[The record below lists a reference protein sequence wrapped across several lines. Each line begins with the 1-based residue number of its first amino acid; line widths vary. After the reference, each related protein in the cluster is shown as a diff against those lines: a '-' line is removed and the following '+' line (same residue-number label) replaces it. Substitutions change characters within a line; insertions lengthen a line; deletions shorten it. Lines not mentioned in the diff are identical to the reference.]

1 MGVPT
6 VTIATDQFLTLA
18 RGTKKSQGLTDM
30 CFVTVPHPIGML
42 PKEQV
47 DAKVDAAFG
56 DIVKAATQ
64 WQPVKEKEAA
74 QESPYPAKTF
84 KFTGTYADVNKL
96 FAKRKWSL
104 SLPIIP
110 PTVDRVREMLKG
122 TKHAPS
128 EVLWVVPPRQG
139 MLTVELVAV
148 LGVMAGAQ
156 PEHMPLLL
164 ATIDAMKAPEAAWR
178 GTSTTTAPTS
188 PLIVIS
194 GPIVEKLKLNAGTG
208 TAGGENPVTN
218 ALGYFVNLVGDV
230 VGGSVPP
237 NFDKSTQGSS
247 FDLVANVICEN
258 AKETPWDKTFA
269 EEQGFTR
276 DDSVVT
282 ISTSY
287 LANANIDHDS
297 VASEDLLN
305 TFSAGIAGS
314 ASGIASCLTV
324 TVPDEK
330 SPYNKPLSAWSNSVS
345 YAVLVI
351 SPEHAATMY
360 RDMKS
365 KDAIR
370 DYLVK
375 NTVLPYK
382 FYTKATCVPPEAFGP
397 TTPTPDPPASPS
409 GNPSSDDRLRRAGQ
423 AVPVLGAFPAGP
435 EARFREDRRITPT
448 PGPFT
453 GAPALFSERARRS
466 PTARIASCRG
476 RFRVSGT
483 APGVRAERFVLVG
496 SAVEGIGDDA
506 ETRLDKR
513 PQKPFGRNRHAHHPF
528 FFVRGGVVPHASG
541 AGGKPHG
548 L

>member
-1 MGVPT
+1 
-6 VTIATDQFLTLA
+6 
-18 RGTKKSQGLTDM
+18 M
-30 CFVTVPHPIGML
+30 CFVTVPHPLGMIS
-42 PKEQV
+42 KEEV
-47 DAKVDAAFG
+47 NAKVDAAFD
-56 DIVKAATQ
+56 DIVKAATA
-64 WQPVKEKEAA
+64 WTPSKEKQDA
-74 QESPYPAKTF
+74 QVKPYPAKRF
-84 KFTGTYADVNKL
+84 KFSGTYADVNDM
-96 FAKRKWSL
+96 FQKRKWSL
-104 SLPIIP
+104 SLPIVP
-110 PTVDRVREMLKG
+110 PTVDKVAAMLKG
-122 TKHAPS
+122 TKRNPA

-139 MLTVELVAV
+139 MLTVELVAA
-148 LGVMAGAQ
+148 LGVMAGAK
-156 PEHMPLLL
+156 PEHMPLLI
-164 ATIDAMKAPEAAWR
+164 ATVEAMADPIAAWR
-178 GTSTTTAPTS
+178 GPTTTTAATVP
-188 PLIVIS
+188 VFFIS
-194 GPIVEKLKLNAGTG
+194 GPIIEKLKLNPGTG

-397 TTPTPDPPASPS
+397 YDANTLIP
-409 GNPSSDDRLRRAGQ
+409 
-423 AVPVLGAFPAGP
+423 
-435 EARFREDRRITPT
+435 RFTQRESIKM
-448 PGPFT
+448 
-453 GAPALFSERARRS
+453 
-466 PTARIASCRG
+466 I
-476 RFRVSGT
+476 VSGG
-483 APGVRAERFVLVG
+483 PGKQSQFWVPFPQVLKPVSTKIAE
-496 SAVEGIGDDA
+496 
-506 ETRLDKR
+506 
-513 PQKPFGRNRHAHHPF
+513 
-528 FFVRGGVVPHASG
+528 
-541 AGGKPHG
+541 
-548 L
+548 

>member
-1 MGVPT
+1 
-6 VTIATDQFLTLA
+6 
-18 RGTKKSQGLTDM
+18 M
-30 CFVTVPHPIGML
+30 CFVTVPHPLGMIS
-42 PKEQV
+42 KEEV
-47 DAKVDAAFG
+47 NAKVDAAFD
-56 DIVKAATQ
+56 DIVKAATA
-64 WQPVKEKEAA
+64 WTPSKEKQDA
-74 QESPYPAKTF
+74 QVKPYPAKRF
-84 KFTGTYADVNKL
+84 KFSGTYADVNDM
-96 FAKRKWSL
+96 FQKRKWSL
-104 SLPIIP
+104 SLPIVP
-110 PTVDRVREMLKG
+110 PTVDKVAAMLKG
-122 TKHAPS
+122 TKRNPAV
-128 EVLWVVPPRQG
+128 VLWVVPPRQG
-139 MLTVELVAV
+139 MLTVELVAA
-148 LGVMAGAQ
+148 LGVMAGAK
-156 PEHMPLLL
+156 PEHMPLLI
-164 ATIDAMKAPEAAWR
+164 ATVEAMADPVAAWR
-178 GTSTTTAPTS
+178 GPTTTTAATVP
-188 PLIVIS
+188 VFFIS
-194 GPIVEKLKLNAGTG
+194 GPIIEKLKLNPGTG

-397 TTPTPDPPASPS
+397 YDANTLIP
-409 GNPSSDDRLRRAGQ
+409 
-423 AVPVLGAFPAGP
+423 
-435 EARFREDRRITPT
+435 RFTQRESIKM
-448 PGPFT
+448 
-453 GAPALFSERARRS
+453 
-466 PTARIASCRG
+466 I
-476 RFRVSGT
+476 VSGG
-483 APGVRAERFVLVG
+483 PGKQSQFWVPFPQVLKPVSAKIAE
-496 SAVEGIGDDA
+496 
-506 ETRLDKR
+506 
-513 PQKPFGRNRHAHHPF
+513 
-528 FFVRGGVVPHASG
+528 
-541 AGGKPHG
+541 
-548 L
+548 

>member
-1 MGVPT
+1 
-6 VTIATDQFLTLA
+6 
-18 RGTKKSQGLTDM
+18 M
-30 CFVTVPHPIGML
+30 CFVTVPHPLGMIS
-42 PKEQV
+42 KEEV
-47 DAKVDAAFG
+47 NAKVDAAFD
-56 DIVKAATQ
+56 DIVKAATA
-64 WQPVKEKEAA
+64 WTPSKEKQDA
-74 QESPYPAKTF
+74 QVKPYPAKRF
-84 KFTGTYADVNKL
+84 KFSGTYADVNDM
-96 FAKRKWSL
+96 FQKRKWSL
-104 SLPIIP
+104 SLPIVP
-110 PTVDRVREMLKG
+110 PTVDKVAAMLKG
-122 TKHAPS
+122 TKRNPA

-139 MLTVELVAV
+139 MLTVELVAA
-148 LGVMAGAQ
+148 LGVMAGAK
-156 PEHMPLLL
+156 PEHMPLLI
-164 ATIDAMKAPEAAWR
+164 ATVEAMADPVAAWR
-178 GTSTTTAPTS
+178 GPTTTTAATVP
-188 PLIVIS
+188 VFFIS
-194 GPIVEKLKLNAGTG
+194 GPIIEKLKLNPGTG

-276 DDSVVT
+276 NDSVVT

-324 TVPDEK
+324 TIPDEK
-330 SPYNKPLSAWSNSVS
+330 STYNKPLSAWSNSVS

-397 TTPTPDPPASPS
+397 YDANTLIP
-409 GNPSSDDRLRRAGQ
+409 
-423 AVPVLGAFPAGP
+423 
-435 EARFREDRRITPT
+435 RFTQRESIKM
-448 PGPFT
+448 
-453 GAPALFSERARRS
+453 
-466 PTARIASCRG
+466 I
-476 RFRVSGT
+476 VSGG
-483 APGVRAERFVLVG
+483 PGKQSQFWVPFPQVLKPVSAKIAE
-496 SAVEGIGDDA
+496 
-506 ETRLDKR
+506 
-513 PQKPFGRNRHAHHPF
+513 
-528 FFVRGGVVPHASG
+528 
-541 AGGKPHG
+541 
-548 L
+548 

>member
-1 MGVPT
+1 
-6 VTIATDQFLTLA
+6 
-18 RGTKKSQGLTDM
+18 M
-30 CFVTVPHPIGML
+30 CFVTVPHPLGMIS
-42 PKEQV
+42 KEEV
-47 DAKVDAAFG
+47 NAKVDAAFD
-56 DIVKAATQ
+56 DIVKAATA
-64 WQPVKEKEAA
+64 WTPAKEKQDA
-74 QESPYPAKTF
+74 QVKPYPAKRF
-84 KFTGTYADVNKL
+84 KFSGTYADVNDM
-96 FAKRKWSL
+96 FQKRKWSL
-104 SLPIIP
+104 SLPIVP
-110 PTVDRVREMLKG
+110 PTVDKVAAMLKG
-122 TKHAPS
+122 TKRDPA

-139 MLTVELVAV
+139 MLTVELVAA
-148 LGVMAGAQ
+148 LGVMAGAK
-156 PEHMPLLL
+156 PEHMPLLI
-164 ATIDAMKAPEAAWR
+164 ATVEAMADPVAAWR
-178 GTSTTTAPTS
+178 GPTTTTAATVP
-188 PLIVIS
+188 VFFIS
-194 GPIVEKLKLNAGTG
+194 GPIIEKLKLNPGTG

-276 DDSVVT
+276 NDSVVT

-397 TTPTPDPPASPS
+397 YDANTLIP
-409 GNPSSDDRLRRAGQ
+409 
-423 AVPVLGAFPAGP
+423 
-435 EARFREDRRITPT
+435 RFTQRESIKM
-448 PGPFT
+448 
-453 GAPALFSERARRS
+453 
-466 PTARIASCRG
+466 I
-476 RFRVSGT
+476 VSGG
-483 APGVRAERFVLVG
+483 PGKQSQIWVPFPQVFKPVSKKIAE
-496 SAVEGIGDDA
+496 
-506 ETRLDKR
+506 
-513 PQKPFGRNRHAHHPF
+513 
-528 FFVRGGVVPHASG
+528 
-541 AGGKPHG
+541 
-548 L
+548 

>member
-1 MGVPT
+1 
-6 VTIATDQFLTLA
+6 
-18 RGTKKSQGLTDM
+18 M
-30 CFVTVPHPIGML
+30 CFVTVPHPLGMIS
-42 PKEQV
+42 KEEV
-47 DAKVDAAFG
+47 NAKVDAAFD
-56 DIVKAATQ
+56 DIVKAATA
-64 WQPVKEKEAA
+64 WTPAKEKQDA
-74 QESPYPAKTF
+74 QVKPYPAKRF
-84 KFTGTYADVNKL
+84 KFSGTYADVNDM
-96 FAKRKWSL
+96 FQKRKWSL
-104 SLPIIP
+104 SLPIVP
-110 PTVDRVREMLKG
+110 PTVDKVAAMLKG
-122 TKHAPS
+122 TKRDPA

-139 MLTVELVAV
+139 MLTVELVAA
-148 LGVMAGAQ
+148 LGVMAGAK
-156 PEHMPLLL
+156 PEHMPLLI
-164 ATIDAMKAPEAAWR
+164 ATVEAMAEPDAAWR
-178 GTSTTTAPTS
+178 GPTTTTAATVP
-188 PLIVIS
+188 VFFIS
-194 GPIVEKLKLNAGTG
+194 GPIIEKLKLNPGTG

-276 DDSVVT
+276 NDSVVT

-397 TTPTPDPPASPS
+397 YDANTLIP
-409 GNPSSDDRLRRAGQ
+409 
-423 AVPVLGAFPAGP
+423 
-435 EARFREDRRITPT
+435 RFTQRESIKM
-448 PGPFT
+448 
-453 GAPALFSERARRS
+453 
-466 PTARIASCRG
+466 I
-476 RFRVSGT
+476 VSGG
-483 APGVRAERFVLVG
+483 PGKQSQFWVPFPQVLKPVSAKIAE
-496 SAVEGIGDDA
+496 
-506 ETRLDKR
+506 
-513 PQKPFGRNRHAHHPF
+513 
-528 FFVRGGVVPHASG
+528 
-541 AGGKPHG
+541 
-548 L
+548 

>member
-1 MGVPT
+1 
-6 VTIATDQFLTLA
+6 
-18 RGTKKSQGLTDM
+18 M
-30 CFVTVPHPIGML
+30 CFVTVPHPLGMIS
-42 PKEQV
+42 KEEV
-47 DAKVDAAFG
+47 NAKVDAAFD
-56 DIVKAATQ
+56 DIVKAATA
-64 WQPVKEKEAA
+64 WTPSKEKQDA
-74 QESPYPAKTF
+74 QVKPYPAKRF
-84 KFTGTYADVNKL
+84 KFSGTYADVNDM
-96 FAKRKWSL
+96 FQKRKWSL
-104 SLPIIP
+104 SLPIVP
-110 PTVDRVREMLKG
+110 PTVDKVAAMLKG
-122 TKHAPS
+122 SKRNPA

-139 MLTVELVAV
+139 MLTVELVAA
-148 LGVMAGAQ
+148 LGVMAGAK
-156 PEHMPLLL
+156 PEHMPLLI
-164 ATIDAMKAPEAAWR
+164 ATVEAMADPVAAWR
-178 GTSTTTAPTS
+178 GPTTTTAATVP
-188 PLIVIS
+188 VFFIS
-194 GPIVEKLKLNAGTG
+194 GPIIEKLKLNPGTG

-397 TTPTPDPPASPS
+397 YDANTLIP
-409 GNPSSDDRLRRAGQ
+409 
-423 AVPVLGAFPAGP
+423 
-435 EARFREDRRITPT
+435 RFTQRESIKM
-448 PGPFT
+448 
-453 GAPALFSERARRS
+453 
-466 PTARIASCRG
+466 I
-476 RFRVSGT
+476 VSGG
-483 APGVRAERFVLVG
+483 PGKQSQFWVPFPQVLKPVSAKIAE
-496 SAVEGIGDDA
+496 
-506 ETRLDKR
+506 
-513 PQKPFGRNRHAHHPF
+513 
-528 FFVRGGVVPHASG
+528 
-541 AGGKPHG
+541 
-548 L
+548 

>member
-1 MGVPT
+1 
-6 VTIATDQFLTLA
+6 
-18 RGTKKSQGLTDM
+18 M
-30 CFVTVPHPIGML
+30 CFVTVPHPLGMIS
-42 PKEQV
+42 KEEV
-47 DAKVDAAFG
+47 NAKVDAAFD
-56 DIVKAATQ
+56 DIVKAATA
-64 WQPVKEKEAA
+64 WTPSKEKQDA
-74 QESPYPAKTF
+74 QVKPYPAKRF
-84 KFTGTYADVNKL
+84 KFSGTYADVNDM
-96 FAKRKWSL
+96 FQKRKWSL
-104 SLPIIP
+104 SLPIVP
-110 PTVDRVREMLKG
+110 PTVDKVAAMLKG
-122 TKHAPS
+122 TKRNPA

-139 MLTVELVAV
+139 MLTVELVAA
-148 LGVMAGAQ
+148 LGVMAGAK
-156 PEHMPLLL
+156 PEHMPLLI
-164 ATIDAMKAPEAAWR
+164 ATVEAMADPGAAWR
-178 GTSTTTAPTS
+178 GPTTTTAATVP
-188 PLIVIS
+188 VFFIS
-194 GPIVEKLKLNAGTG
+194 GPIIDKQKLNPGTG

-397 TTPTPDPPASPS
+397 YDANTLIP
-409 GNPSSDDRLRRAGQ
+409 
-423 AVPVLGAFPAGP
+423 
-435 EARFREDRRITPT
+435 RFTQRESIKM
-448 PGPFT
+448 
-453 GAPALFSERARRS
+453 
-466 PTARIASCRG
+466 I
-476 RFRVSGT
+476 VSGG
-483 APGVRAERFVLVG
+483 PGKQSQFWVPFPQVLKPVSTKIAE
-496 SAVEGIGDDA
+496 
-506 ETRLDKR
+506 
-513 PQKPFGRNRHAHHPF
+513 
-528 FFVRGGVVPHASG
+528 
-541 AGGKPHG
+541 
-548 L
+548 

>member
-1 MGVPT
+1 
-6 VTIATDQFLTLA
+6 
-18 RGTKKSQGLTDM
+18 M
-30 CFVTVPHPIGML
+30 CFVTVPHPLGMIS
-42 PKEQV
+42 KEEV
-47 DAKVDAAFG
+47 NAKVDAAFD
-56 DIVKAATQ
+56 DIVKAATA
-64 WQPVKEKEAA
+64 WTPSKEKQDA
-74 QESPYPAKTF
+74 QVKPYPTKRF
-84 KFTGTYADVNKL
+84 KFSGTYADVNDM
-96 FAKRKWSL
+96 FQKRKWSL
-104 SLPIIP
+104 SLPIVP
-110 PTVDRVREMLKG
+110 PTVDKVAAMLKG
-122 TKHAPS
+122 TKRNPA

-139 MLTVELVAV
+139 MLTVELVAA
-148 LGVMAGAQ
+148 LGVMAGAK
-156 PEHMPLLL
+156 PEHMPLLI
-164 ATIDAMKAPEAAWR
+164 ATVEAMADPIAAWR
-178 GTSTTTAPTS
+178 GPTTTTAATVP
-188 PLIVIS
+188 VFFIS
-194 GPIVEKLKLNAGTG
+194 GPIIEKLKLNPGTG

-397 TTPTPDPPASPS
+397 YDANTLIP
-409 GNPSSDDRLRRAGQ
+409 
-423 AVPVLGAFPAGP
+423 
-435 EARFREDRRITPT
+435 RFTQRESIKM
-448 PGPFT
+448 
-453 GAPALFSERARRS
+453 
-466 PTARIASCRG
+466 I
-476 RFRVSGT
+476 VSGG
-483 APGVRAERFVLVG
+483 PGKQSQFWVPFPQVLKPVSAKIAE
-496 SAVEGIGDDA
+496 
-506 ETRLDKR
+506 
-513 PQKPFGRNRHAHHPF
+513 
-528 FFVRGGVVPHASG
+528 
-541 AGGKPHG
+541 
-548 L
+548 

>member
-1 MGVPT
+1 
-6 VTIATDQFLTLA
+6 
-18 RGTKKSQGLTDM
+18 M
-30 CFVTVPHPIGML
+30 CFVTVPHPLGMIS
-42 PKEQV
+42 KEEV
-47 DAKVDAAFG
+47 NAKVDAAFD
-56 DIVKAATQ
+56 DIVKAATA
-64 WQPVKEKEAA
+64 WTPSKEKQDA
-74 QESPYPAKTF
+74 QVKPYPAKRF
-84 KFTGTYADVNKL
+84 KFSGTYADVNDM
-96 FAKRKWSL
+96 FQKRKWSL
-104 SLPIIP
+104 SLPIVP
-110 PTVDRVREMLKG
+110 PTVDKVAAMLKG
-122 TKHAPS
+122 TKRNPA

-139 MLTVELVAV
+139 MLTVELVAA
-148 LGVMAGAQ
+148 LGVMAGAK
-156 PEHMPLLL
+156 PEHMPLLI
-164 ATIDAMKAPEAAWR
+164 ATVEAMADPVAAWR
-178 GTSTTTAPTS
+178 GPTTTTAATVP
-188 PLIVIS
+188 VFFIS
-194 GPIVEKLKLNAGTG
+194 GPIIEKLKLNPGTG

-218 ALGYFVNLVGDV
+218 ALGYFGNLVGDV

-397 TTPTPDPPASPS
+397 YDANTLIP
-409 GNPSSDDRLRRAGQ
+409 
-423 AVPVLGAFPAGP
+423 
-435 EARFREDRRITPT
+435 RFTQRESIKM
-448 PGPFT
+448 
-453 GAPALFSERARRS
+453 
-466 PTARIASCRG
+466 I
-476 RFRVSGT
+476 VSGG
-483 APGVRAERFVLVG
+483 PGKQSQFWVPFPQVLKPVSAKIAE
-496 SAVEGIGDDA
+496 
-506 ETRLDKR
+506 
-513 PQKPFGRNRHAHHPF
+513 
-528 FFVRGGVVPHASG
+528 
-541 AGGKPHG
+541 
-548 L
+548 

>member
-1 MGVPT
+1 
-6 VTIATDQFLTLA
+6 
-18 RGTKKSQGLTDM
+18 M
-30 CFVTVPHPIGML
+30 CFVTVPHPLGMIS
-42 PKEQV
+42 KEEV
-47 DAKVDAAFG
+47 NAKVDAAFD
-56 DIVKAATQ
+56 DIVKAATA
-64 WQPVKEKEAA
+64 WTPSKEKQDA
-74 QESPYPAKTF
+74 QVKPYPAKRF
-84 KFTGTYADVNKL
+84 KFSGTYADVNDM
-96 FAKRKWSL
+96 FQKRKWSL
-104 SLPIIP
+104 SLPIVP
-110 PTVDRVREMLKG
+110 PTVDKVAAMLKG
-122 TKHAPS
+122 TKRNPA

-139 MLTVELVAV
+139 MLTVELVAA
-148 LGVMAGAQ
+148 LGVMAGAK
-156 PEHMPLLL
+156 PEHMPLLI
-164 ATIDAMKAPEAAWR
+164 ATVEAMADPVAAWR
-178 GTSTTTAPTS
+178 GPTTTTAATVP
-188 PLIVIS
+188 VFFIS
-194 GPIVEKLKLNAGTG
+194 GPIIDKLKLNPGTG

-397 TTPTPDPPASPS
+397 YDANTLIP
-409 GNPSSDDRLRRAGQ
+409 
-423 AVPVLGAFPAGP
+423 
-435 EARFREDRRITPT
+435 RFTQRESIKM
-448 PGPFT
+448 
-453 GAPALFSERARRS
+453 GAPQKTENKAR
-466 PTARIASCRG
+466 
-476 RFRVSGT
+476 
-483 APGVRAERFVLVG
+483 
-496 SAVEGIGDDA
+496 
-506 ETRLDKR
+506 
-513 PQKPFGRNRHAHHPF
+513 
-528 FFVRGGVVPHASG
+528 
-541 AGGKPHG
+541 
-548 L
+548 

>member
-1 MGVPT
+1 
-6 VTIATDQFLTLA
+6 
-18 RGTKKSQGLTDM
+18 M
-30 CFVTVPHPIGML
+30 CFVTVPHPLGMIS
-42 PKEQV
+42 KEEV
-47 DAKVDAAFG
+47 NAKVDAAFD
-56 DIVKAATQ
+56 DIVKAATA
-64 WQPVKEKEAA
+64 WTPSKEKQDA
-74 QESPYPAKTF
+74 QVKPYPAKRF
-84 KFTGTYADVNKL
+84 KFSGTYADVNDM
-96 FAKRKWSL
+96 FQKRKCSL
-104 SLPIIP
+104 SLPIVP
-110 PTVDRVREMLKG
+110 PTVDKVAAMLKG
-122 TKHAPS
+122 TKRNPA

-139 MLTVELVAV
+139 MLTVELVAA
-148 LGVMAGAQ
+148 LGVMAGAK
-156 PEHMPLLL
+156 PEHMPLLI
-164 ATIDAMKAPEAAWR
+164 ATVEAMADPVAAWR
-178 GTSTTTAPTS
+178 GPTTTTAATVP
-188 PLIVIS
+188 VFFIS
-194 GPIVEKLKLNAGTG
+194 GPIIEKLKLNPGTG

-397 TTPTPDPPASPS
+397 YDANTLIP
-409 GNPSSDDRLRRAGQ
+409 
-423 AVPVLGAFPAGP
+423 
-435 EARFREDRRITPT
+435 RFTQRESIKM
-448 PGPFT
+448 
-453 GAPALFSERARRS
+453 
-466 PTARIASCRG
+466 I
-476 RFRVSGT
+476 VSGG
-483 APGVRAERFVLVG
+483 PGKQSQFWVPFPQVLKPVSAKIAE
-496 SAVEGIGDDA
+496 
-506 ETRLDKR
+506 
-513 PQKPFGRNRHAHHPF
+513 
-528 FFVRGGVVPHASG
+528 
-541 AGGKPHG
+541 
-548 L
+548 